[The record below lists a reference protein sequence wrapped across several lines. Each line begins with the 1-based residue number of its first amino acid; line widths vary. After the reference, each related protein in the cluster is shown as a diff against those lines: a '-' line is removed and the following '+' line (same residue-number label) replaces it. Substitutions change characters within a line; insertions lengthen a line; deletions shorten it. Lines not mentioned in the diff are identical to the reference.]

1 MVSSRPMIVLGY
13 GERKLGWARRWW
25 EALRN
30 YCCLG
35 APMVELMA
43 ADRRETTRR
52 ASDAARRRK
61 LDPIQGRGLL
71 KPRGESVE
79 TTPQTSEITD

>member
-1 MVSSRPMIVLGY
+1 MVGL
-13 GERKLGWARRWW
+13 L
-25 EALRN
+25 
-30 YCCLG
+30 
-35 APMVELMA
+35 A

-52 ASDAARRRK
+52 ASDAALRRK
-61 LDPIQGRGLL
+61 LDPVQGRGLL